1 MTTRRRRWLRL
12 VGAGLAAGLA
22 GCGGDAGGEAAE
34 RTPAT
39 PMAPVDDPSYS
50 YTHLRPT
57 GNRVLDGAGDV
68 RTVDPVTVDVGFRPA
83 WLLAHPGGDE
93 GRSRWTVVGDDGA
106 AATVAVAD
114 AEPTT
119 VADHRPLPGGMPPLG
134 RYAPTRVGLVRP
146 PADAASRTHPVPIPG
161 GWLVVAGNGDLV
173 ARTDAG
179 TQRWAV
185 DALRDGRIVHVD
197 GSRYALLGDRTTRYG
212 HGALGG
218 TAEGGSLVVVDVDAG
233 RLVARR
239 TVGPPTVVEGVSPLV
254 ADVDGDGEPEVVVTV
269 ADADDGARIAVHDA
283 TGSHLATGPVYG
295 SGWRHQLCVAP
306 FPPDGR
312 PELAVTRKPHVDRVV
327 EFYRFADGD
336 LTVEAEVPGV
346 STHTYGSHNVDGGL
360 AADLDADGRPE
371 LLVPNARRDELLAI
385 RRTAGG
391 AAVAWRRALGGTL
404 RTNLAG
410 VALPDGGVA
419 VGAGTAAGVRV
430 WQG

>member
-1 MTTRRRRWLRL
+1 MPSLNDDDLNESPDKFDWDYTADEDVLLQAVIDAFDKGGRENFADVLRVVKRAYRIKTSDL
-12 VGAGLAAGLA
+12 VGSDNMIGA
-22 GCGGDAGGEAAE
+22 
-34 RTPAT
+34 
-39 PMAPVDDPSYS
+39 
-50 YTHLRPT
+50 
-57 GNRVLDGAGDV
+57 RV
-68 RTVDPVTVDVGFRPA
+68 T
-83 WLLAHPGGDE
+83 
-93 GRSRWTVVGDDGA
+93 
-106 AATVAVAD
+106 
-114 AEPTT
+114 
-119 VADHRPLPGGMPPLG
+119 
-134 RYAPTRVGLVRP
+134 Y
-146 PADAASRTHPVPIPG
+146 
-161 GWLVVAGNGDLV
+161 
-173 ARTDAG
+173 
-179 TQRWAV
+179 
-185 DALRDGRIVHVD
+185 
-197 GSRYALLGDRTTRYG
+197 
-212 HGALGG
+212 
-218 TAEGGSLVVVDVDAG
+218 
-233 RLVARR
+233 
-239 TVGPPTVVEGVSPLV
+239 
-254 ADVDGDGEPEVVVTV
+254 VDGDGEPEVVVTV

-327 EFYRFADGD
+327 EFYRFADGA
-336 LTVEAEVPGV
+336 LTVEAEVPDV
-346 STHTYGSHNVDGGL
+346 STHTYGSYNVDGGL